1 MSCTCPIEDYVS
13 EKLFYRC
20 GLTNKCLPKD
30 LECDIKRQCNP
41 KDLEETDD
49 DDQCPSLIYRSCYR
63 NNSCLEEN
71 QYCRNYPRKHCVCQI
86 GYRMN
91 ETTGICEDINEC
103 RERVIC
109 DHYCINTLGSYR
121 CSCQENYQ
129 LKSDKHTCTLRT
141 SEFSS
146 LYALFN
152 QGIYQLNMNNEN
164 ELDKTKEIFI
174 TLTNH
179 AYLIDHDPIDN
190 YLYFAEC
197 SVPIRAVIMSCPKTR
212 GIFRIDLNQLKP
224 RKEVDEIPCFF
235 L

>member
-13 EKLFYRC
+13 DKLFYRC
-20 GLTNKCLPKD
+20 GLTNQCLPKD

-41 KDLEETDD
+41 SYLTEDN
-49 DDQCPSLIYRSCYR
+49 DQCPPLIYRSCFR

-71 QYCRNYPRKHCVCQI
+71 QYCRTYPRKHCACQT

-91 ETTGICEDINEC
+91 ETTGMCEDINEC

-109 DHYCINTLGSYR
+109 DQYCINTLGSYR
-121 CSCQENYQ
+121 CACQENYQ

-141 SEFSS
+141 NGSS
-146 LYALFN
+146 ALYALFE
-152 QGIYQLNMNNEN
+152 QGIYQLNMNNEY

-174 TLTNH
+174 TLTDH

-197 SVPIRAVIMSCPKTR
+197 SVPVRAVIMSCPKTR
-212 GIFRIDLNQLKP
+212 GIFWIDLNQLKP
-224 RKEVDEIPCFF
+224 RKEVR
-235 L
+235 